1 MHNFQGV
8 CEWIARETGQEVRPY
23 STYDFGREKD
33 YNQCSV
39 ILFQTNAVELIQR
52 VNPVLPNG
60 VLLFTG
66 TSGIRLGDE
75 YQDDV
80 ELVIG
85 RGKEQ
90 WDKLRIART
99 NGLNYNLTT
108 NDIITKLSQ
117 FDEKYGIHIVH
128 AETDDV
134 GIEFLNWPQFEDLAP
149 LCQEIYELCPDIAY
163 QHGGSID
170 ELKEVINAMGFIH
183 LWWD

>member
-39 ILFQTNAVELIQR
+39 ILSQTNAVELIQR

-90 WDKLRIART
+90 WDKLRIASAPST
-99 NGLNYNLTT
+99 NL
-108 NDIITKLSQ
+108 DR
-117 FDEKYGIHIVH
+117 
-128 AETDDV
+128 
-134 GIEFLNWPQFEDLAP
+134 
-149 LCQEIYELCPDIAY
+149 EIP
-163 QHGGSID
+163 
-170 ELKEVINAMGFIH
+170 KENVTSWSNGFMR
-183 LWWD
+183 